1 MAFLDDR
8 TIVVTGG
15 TGSLGQAL
23 VRRLLDGGRG
33 SPGRVVVFSRDE
45 AKQHAMRLEL
55 QQISRATDDLIYH
68 DSERRVA
75 FRIGDVRDLHA
86 VGAVLAGADVVVH
99 AAAMKQVPT
108 AEYFPY
114 EAVQTNVGGA
124 ENVVRAIREQ
134 RLAVQVVVGV
144 STDKACQPVN
154 VMGMTKAIAERIF
167 GVANLTLPATRFV
180 GVRYGNVLASRGSVI
195 PLFQDQIRAGGPVTI
210 TSPDM
215 TRFLL
220 PLERAVEAVL
230 DALEGAAAGEN
241 WVPRAPSARIVDV
254 AAALIGGREVPTRII
269 GIRPGEKVHE
279 ALVSAEEGLRTVDRG
294 DYLVIRSILPELRGG
309 TDAGPWLGRAYTSA
323 DQPLDGA
330 ATQAILARYGLG
342 PIGDPGPGTLD
353 R

>member
-1 MAFLDDR
+1 
-8 TIVVTGG
+8 
-15 TGSLGQAL
+15 
-23 VRRLLDGGRG
+23 
-33 SPGRVVVFSRDE
+33 
-45 AKQHAMRLEL
+45 
-55 QQISRATDDLIYH
+55 
-68 DSERRVA
+68 
-75 FRIGDVRDLHA
+75 
-86 VGAVLAGADVVVH
+86 
-99 AAAMKQVPT
+99 MKQVPT

-154 VMGMTKAIAERIF
+154 VMGMTKAIAERVF

-254 AAALIGGREVPTRII
+254 AAALIGDREVPTRII

-279 ALVSAEEGLRTVDRG
+279 ALDRPG
-294 DYLVIRSILPELRGG
+294 PHRSRAVGRIPHRHRASSGPLARSIGRIRTAGDGLWISWWTKRWRRPLPG
-309 TDAGPWLGRAYTSA
+309 
-323 DQPLDGA
+323 
-330 ATQAILARYGLG
+330 
-342 PIGDPGPGTLD
+342 
-353 R
+353 